1 MSISWFFC
9 LSFLVYGYHLM
20 GDGVTAWL
28 FKRNDIMTE
37 SCLANITTSVLLL
50 PHLPR
55 NLTAPPLRTL
65 LNMRVHSG
73 MIY

>member
-37 SCLANITTSVLLL
+37 SCLANITTSILLSIS
-50 PHLPR
+50 PTQEPDSFG
-55 NLTAPPLRTL
+55 PC
-65 LNMRVHSG
+65 
-73 MIY
+73 